1 MRKGE
6 ISQKMWGENYKW
18 LKTEMYSELYFSF
31 MQPSVLLQKILQI
44 DFKVTANVTDLTL
57 VVSAAQ

>member
-1 MRKGE
+1 
-6 ISQKMWGENYKW
+6 
-18 LKTEMYSELYFSF
+18 MYSELYFSF

-57 VVSAAQ
+57 VVSAAW